1 MVGPAVVVGIG
12 VAVAAVAAV
21 EAGFEQ
27 EQEQEQ
33 GLVPGYKQTG
43 GLLIAVG
50 NAAEKCSAMPLLQ
63 HLRFPCASK
72 LARNHDHH
80 HGKERE
86 TYAST

>member
-1 MVGPAVVVGIG
+1 MVRIG

-21 EAGFEQ
+21 EAGLEQ
-27 EQEQEQ
+27 KQE
-33 GLVPGYKQTG
+33 GLVSGYKRTG
-43 GLLIAVG
+43 GLLVAVG

>member
-21 EAGFEQ
+21 EAGLEQ
-27 EQEQEQ
+27 KQE

-43 GLLIAVG
+43 GLLVAVG